1 MAFRRLMP
9 LAGLF
14 WRERLN
20 KVADEWMHE
29 GGVEQKFKSRDE
41 VHRSSMDQAMIRV
54 VHVINS
60 LKLGGGER
68 FVHDLVTHLDPGTF
82 QSHVLCLYRTG
93 EFACGLES
101 LGIPVQVLGVER
113 KLRPHGLYVVWQ
125 TLRRLKPHIL
135 HTHLPE
141 ACWHGLPA
149 ALLAGVPVR
158 IAHLQNCHWRWPL
171 KLRLLD
177 SGASMFATK
186 SVACSEAVRQFYQ
199 KELSY
204 RAADL
209 KVVYNSVDLERFQG
223 LPGRS
228 KARHFLGLPQDALI
242 VICVASFDNEQK
254 GHRYLLEA
262 MLNVRAAL
270 PETLLLLVGDG
281 SLRQEREQEVERKNL
296 APNVRFLG
304 QRTDIP
310 LLLAASDLFVLP
322 SLWEG
327 LPLVLTEA
335 AAAGLPAVATTVDGI
350 PEIVKE
356 DVTGSLVSPKNSEG
370 LAEAMLKLLRDP
382 SRRREMGEKAR
393 ELAGQQFSVNR
404 ITRDI
409 ELLYRELLQA

>member
-1 MAFRRLMP
+1 MIL
-9 LAGLF
+9 GLYG
-14 WRERLN
+14 LN
-20 KVADEWMHE
+20 
-29 GGVEQKFKSRDE
+29 
-41 VHRSSMDQAMIRV
+41 AMIRV

-68 FVHDLVTHLDPGTF
+68 FVHDLVTHLDPGRF

-113 KLRPHGLYVVWQ
+113 KLGPQGLYVVWQ
-125 TLRRLKPHIL
+125 ALRRLKPHIL

-141 ACWHGLPA
+141 ACWYGLPSA
-149 ALLAGVPVR
+149 WLARVPVR
-158 IAHLQNCHWRWPL
+158 IAHLQNCHWHWPK

-177 SGASMFATK
+177 RGASMFATK
-186 SVACSEAVRQFYQ
+186 SVACSEAVRRFYQ
-199 KELSY
+199 NELSY
-204 RAADL
+204 RGANL
-209 KVVYNSVDLERFQG
+209 KVVYNSVDLKRFQG
-223 LPGRS
+223 LAGRS
-228 KARHFLGLPQDALI
+228 KARHLLGLPQDALI
-242 VICVASFDNEQK
+242 VICIASLEEQK

-281 SLRQEREQEVERKNL
+281 SLRQKLEQEVERKKL

-335 AAAGLPAVATTVDGI
+335 AAAGLPTVATYVDGI
-350 PEIVKE
+350 PEIIK
-356 DVTGSLVSPKNSEG
+356 DNVTGSLVSPENSER

-382 SRRREMGEKAR
+382 SSRREMGKRAR
-393 ELAGQQFSVNR
+393 EFAGQQFSIDR

-409 ELLYRELLQA
+409 ESLYCELLQA